1 MRRGQSGSAPQS
13 GGADNEATGLR
24 RAKPPPISTNRSAW
38 DSSISA
44 GLSLT
49 KGNSDTLLTTVTF
62 KTRRKTAEDEL
73 TFGADGSYGENDNV
87 KNNETLHGVGQYNH
101 LFSERFYGYL
111 NAEGLHDGIADLNY
125 RFTISPGAGYYL
137 LKETNTT
144 LAVEAGPGLIV
155 QRLGGVDT
163 TYATL
168 RLAEQFEHK
177 LDNGARVWEKVE
189 FLPQVNKLRQLSG
202 QRRSRRGSIAHQNLE
217 PPRHVAGQLH
227 QPARARPQGQRRE
240 ADQRCWFTSFNRR
253 RQRKESLICL
263 RLNLQFNCETRYL
276 VSCHPDY
283 GASRSSFHEL
293 SGCRV

>member
-1 MRRGQSGSAPQS
+1 MAGILAILAVSAR
-13 GGADNEATGLR
+13 ADDTLKDAM
-24 RAKPPPISTNRSAW
+24 ISTNRSAW

-73 TFGADGSYGENDNV
+73 TFGTDGSYGENDNV

-111 NAEGLHDGIADLNY
+111 NAEGLHDGIADLDY

-137 LKETNTT
+137 LKQTNTT

-155 QRLGGVDT
+155 QQLGGVDT

-177 LDNGARVWEKVE
+177 LDNGARVWEKIE
-189 FLPQVNKLRQLSG
+189 FLPQVNKLHNFLVNAEVGAEASLTKTF
-202 QRRSRRGSIAHQNLE
+202 SIQVTLQDNFIN
-217 PPRHVAGQLH
+217 
-227 QPARARPQGQRRE
+227 QPAPG
-240 ADQRCWFTSFNRR
+240 
-253 RQRKESLICL
+253 RKDNDVRLI
-263 RLNLQFNCETRYL
+263 
-276 VSCHPDY
+276 
-283 GASRSSFHEL
+283 
-293 SGCRV
+293 SGVVYKF